1 MVGTGGKMPISMR
14 IVAVF
19 VAGISSTPALGQAM
33 LGGMITGNDVDR
45 VAEIAAA
52 YGPATRESVN
62 PGEEP
67 WIRAE
72 IDGIVYSI
80 SFLNCTAGRDC
91 TSLQLRAWW
100 ESDGVHSIEAM
111 NTWNRERR
119 WSAAYLDIDNNATI
133 EFDVNLA
140 GGITAVNF
148 DDTMQWWD
156 AVLREFREDVIDPA
170 YAPPLRKR
178 AFSPRGT
185 GAGRG

>member
-1 MVGTGGKMPISMR
+1 MRDFMR
-14 IVAVF
+14 IAAV
-19 VAGISSTPALGQAM
+19 VCLGAWSGPALAQAM
-33 LGGMITGNDVDR
+33 LGGVITGNDVDR

-52 YGPATRESVN
+52 YGTATRESVA

-72 IDGIVYSI
+72 IDGLIYSI

-100 ESDGVHSIEAM
+100 ESDGRHTIEAM
-111 NTWNRERR
+111 NGWNRDRR
-119 WSAAYLDIDNNATI
+119 WSAAYLDIDGNATI

-156 AVLREFREDVIDPA
+156 AVLREFRDEVIDPA
-170 YAPPLRKR
+170 DAPPPRKR
-178 AFSPRGT
+178 ALSLRGT